1 MLTITPLPQ
10 KKAALRSCPNMKVI
24 TDLATG
30 GDSPRRWVMLA
41 LTPLA
46 NSHQSWGKVGLKES
60 AHGSF
65 KTTFF
70 LFLLSFKNPPLTLTF
85 LFLTPKSSS
94 ASQQTHPRTQ
104 KQMVS
109 TQMRRSHARSCSK
122 SNDCSEVSQTS
133 RQTLVTHTHT
143 HSLYDVKLIKR

>member
-70 LFLLSFKNPPLTLTF
+70 YFFCLLKIHRWLWRFCFSHRK
-85 LFLTPKSSS
+85 
-94 ASQQTHPRTQ
+94 ARVHPNKHT
-104 KQMVS
+104 
-109 TQMRRSHARSCSK
+109 HARKNKWLALRWGAVMLGLVQKVMTAVK
-122 SNDCSEVSQTS
+122 SVKHPDRLWS
-133 RQTLVTHTHT
+133 HTHT
-143 HSLYDVKLIKR
+143 VSTTSN